1 MKRELLSRIN
11 QIVLEVLFRGFR
23 VLYRED
29 SRVRKEIRQWKDGL
43 TLKLVCGPRGAVLAM
58 RKDPDRGVARIRRAQ
73 RADITMRFKSV
84 EGAFRVLSG
93 QVGVADAYAAHL
105 FFLEG
110 DIYQTMSFVR
120 CVEYLE
126 AYLFPGF
133 MSRRILKEVP
143 GKEVSSLLVYGKALL
158 ESGR

>member
-1 MKRELLSRIN
+1 
-11 QIVLEVLFRGFR
+11 
-23 VLYRED
+23 
-29 SRVRKEIRQWKDGL
+29 
-43 TLKLVCGPRGAVLAM
+43 
-58 RKDPDRGVARIRRAQ
+58 
-73 RADITMRFKSV
+73 
-84 EGAFRVLSG
+84 
-93 QVGVADAYAAHL
+93 
-105 FFLEG
+105 
-110 DIYQTMSFVR
+110 MSFVR